1 MEILDKKIW
10 LKNILLQNGLNLENG
25 QLDSLIHFVQLLL
38 EKNKFVNLIS
48 RKDTEFVWENH
59 ILHSLSLCKY
69 FTFNNSP
76 KILDLGTGGGFPGIP
91 LKIALPNIKIDLVD
105 SIRKKVEA
113 VSEFVKALKLD
124 NASVVCS
131 RTENLGVQFY
141 NKYDIVVSRGVA
153 PLIDLVKW
161 VKPLM
166 NRSSNF
172 ELVSNIKNKKYNAK
186 SPIFIAFKGGQIEA
200 EIQTLKLANVC
211 ASVFICDVSMEGIE
225 INLLQDK
232 KIVLIQF

>member
-1 MEILDKKIW
+1 MENLDKKIW
-10 LKNILLQNGLNLENG
+10 LQNILLQNGLKLENE
-25 QLDSLIHFVQLLL
+25 QLDSLILFVYLLL
-38 EKNKFVNLIS
+38 EKNKFINLIS

-59 ILHSLSLCKY
+59 ILHSLAICKY
-69 FTFNNSP
+69 FTIEGSP
-76 KILDLGTGGGFPGIP
+76 NILDLGTGGGFPGIP
-91 LKIALPNIKIDLVD
+91 LKIALPKIKIDLLD

-113 VSEFVKALKLD
+113 VSEFVEALKLD

-131 RTENLGVQFY
+131 RTENLGAQFY

-153 PLIDLVKW
+153 PLIDLIKW
-161 VKPLM
+161 AKPLM

-172 ELVSNIKNKKYNAK
+172 ELVSNMKNEKYTVKA
-186 SPIFIAFKGGQIEA
+186 PIFIAFKGGQIEA
-200 EIQTLKLANVC
+200 EIQSLKLANIC
-211 ASVFICDVSMEGIE
+211 ASVFVCDISVQGIE